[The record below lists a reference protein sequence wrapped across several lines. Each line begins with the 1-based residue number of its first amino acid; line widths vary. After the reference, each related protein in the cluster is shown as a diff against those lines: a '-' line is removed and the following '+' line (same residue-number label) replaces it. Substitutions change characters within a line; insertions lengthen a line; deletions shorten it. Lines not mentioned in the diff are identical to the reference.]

1 MGKPIDT
8 AVLHLAPLA
17 GRGRPSEARE
27 GEGTLRESEPCGEP
41 PHPDPL
47 PASRARGKIAPRH
60 MQSPGVWGAVA
71 FGLVFAA
78 ILTSAPPTHA
88 TETIIAGGVS
98 SGSTNLWP
106 IHIGI
111 RKGFFQAAD
120 IRIDLVFA
128 QSNASVIQQLAAN
141 SINVSVG
148 SGLVDPI
155 RAVEKGAPVALIR
168 IETQKPPYALLA
180 NPAIRT
186 MADLKGKIV
195 SVGGPKDITR
205 IFFERM
211 LAPSGVAPHDV
222 DLIFAGATSARM
234 AALQSGAADAA
245 LLTTPYNFHAE
256 AAGYRNL
263 GMTADMVAMPFS
275 GVSANRNWAGRNMKT
290 AQTYLAVY
298 SKAIRWLED
307 PANRREA
314 IDIMLAVSSLKP
326 EDVEKSYDFLHHGQ
340 FFETTGKISRARLG
354 KVLEALQELGD
365 IPRAMSV
372 DSLFMPGLTEV
383 SE

>member
-1 MGKPIDT
+1 MGPD
-8 AVLHLAPLA
+8 APA
-17 GRGRPSEARE
+17 AYRRRRDARSPS
-27 GEGTLRESEPCGEP
+27 L
-41 PHPDPL
+41 
-47 PASRARGKIAPRH
+47 IAI
-60 MQSPGVWGAVA
+60 AVA
-71 FGLVFAA
+71 ILLLFAPA
-78 ILTSAPPTHA
+78 AGA
-88 TETIIAGGVS
+88 TETVIAGGVS

-111 RKGFFQAAD
+111 RKGLFQAAG
-120 IRIDLVFA
+120 INVDLVFA

-180 NPAIRT
+180 KPAVKSI
-186 MADLKGKIV
+186 ADLRGKTV

-211 LAPSGVAPHDV
+211 LVLNAVPPADV

-263 GMTADMVAMPFS
+263 GVTAALVDMPFS
-275 GVSANRNWAGRNMKT
+275 GVSINRNWASRNMKT
-290 AQTYLAVY
+290 AQAYLAVY
-298 SKAIRWLED
+298 SKAILWLQD

-326 EDVEKSYDFLHHGQ
+326 EDVAKSYDFLLGGH
-340 FFETTGKISRARLG
+340 FFETTGTISRAKLA

-365 IPRAMSV
+365 IPPNMPV
-372 DSLFMPGLTEV
+372 ESLFMPGLTQI
-383 SE
+383 SD

>member
-1 MGKPIDT
+1 MGRS
-8 AVLHLAPLA
+8 A
-17 GRGRPSEARE
+17 GVTPVYRR
-27 GEGTLRESEPCGEP
+27 
-41 PHPDPL
+41 
-47 PASRARGKIAPRH
+47 SRWHTRTPNAIAF
-60 MQSPGVWGAVA
+60 AVA
-71 FGLVFAA
+71 TLLHFAA
-78 ILTSAPPTHA
+78 PAGA
-88 TETIIAGGVS
+88 AETVIAGGVS

-111 RKGFFQAAD
+111 RKGFFQAEG
-120 IRIDLVFA
+120 INVDLVFA

-155 RAVEKGAPVALIR
+155 RAVEKGAPVGLIR
-168 IETQKPPYALLA
+168 IETQRPPYALLA
-180 NPAIRT
+180 KPALKSI
-186 MADLKGKIV
+186 ADLKGKTV

-211 LAPSGVAPHDV
+211 LVPSGVQPRDV

-263 GMTADMVAMPFS
+263 GMTAEMVDMPFS
-275 GVSANRNWAGRNMKT
+275 GVSINRNWASRNMKT
-290 AQTYLAVY
+290 AQAYLAVY
-298 SKAIRWLED
+298 SKAILWLEN

-326 EDVEKSYDFLHHGQ
+326 EDVDRSYDFLRDGH
-340 FFETTGKISRARLG
+340 FFETTGMISRARLG

-365 IPRAMSV
+365 IPPTMPV
-372 DSLFMPGLTEV
+372 DSLFMPGLTQV
-383 SE
+383 SN

>member
-1 MGKPIDT
+1 MGRSAGARPEIPLLT
-8 AVLHLAPLA
+8 LHRK
-17 GRGRPSEARE
+17 RGRAGWARRD
-27 GEGTLRESEPCGEP
+27 TRSPNLM
-41 PHPDPL
+41 
-47 PASRARGKIAPRH
+47 AFAIAT
-60 MQSPGVWGAVA
+60 MLL
-71 FGLVFAA
+71 F
-78 ILTSAPPTHA
+78 APPVRA
-88 TETIIAGGVS
+88 AETVLAGGVS

-111 RKGFFQAAD
+111 RKGFFQAAG
-120 IRIDLVFA
+120 ISVDLVFA

-168 IETQKPPYALLA
+168 IETQRPPYALLA
-180 NPAIRT
+180 KPALKSI
-186 MADLKGKIV
+186 ADLKGKTV

-211 LAPSGVAPHDV
+211 LLPSGVAPRDV

-263 GMTADMVAMPFS
+263 GMTAEMVDMPFS
-275 GVSANRNWAGRNMKT
+275 GVSINRNWASRNMKT
-290 AQTYLAVY
+290 AQAYLAVY
-298 SKAIRWLED
+298 SKAILWLED

-326 EDVEKSYDFLHHGQ
+326 EDVEKSYDFLRNGH
-340 FFETTGKISRARLG
+340 FFETTGMISRARLG

-365 IPRAMSV
+365 IPPTMPV
-372 DSLFMPGLTEV
+372 DSLFMPGLTQV

>member
-1 MGKPIDT
+1 MDARIARLT
-8 AVLHLAPLA
+8 AF
-17 GRGRPSEARE
+17 
-27 GEGTLRESEPCGEP
+27 
-41 PHPDPL
+41 
-47 PASRARGKIAPRH
+47 
-60 MQSPGVWGAVA
+60 AVA
-71 FGLVFAA
+71 AVFLLARPAA
-78 ILTSAPPTHA
+78 AA
-88 TETIIAGGVS
+88 ETVIAGGVS

-106 IHIGI
+106 VHIGI
-111 RKGFFQAAD
+111 RKGFFGAAD
-120 IRIDLVFA
+120 IKIDLVFA

-155 RAVEKGAPVALIR
+155 RAVEKGAPVALVR

-180 NPAIRT
+180 RPAIKSI
-186 MADLKGKIV
+186 ADLKGKTV

-205 IFFERM
+205 IFLERM
-211 LAPSGVAPHDV
+211 LAPSGVAPFDV

-263 GMTADMVAMPFS
+263 GMTADMVDMPFS
-275 GVSANRNWAGRNMKT
+275 GVAINRNWAGRNMKT
-290 AQTYLAVY
+290 ARAYLAAY
-298 SKAIRWLED
+298 SKAILWLED

-326 EDVEKSYDFLHHGQ
+326 EDVERSYDFLNGGH
-340 FFETTGKISRARLG
+340 FFETTGMISRAKLG
-354 KVLEALQELGD
+354 KVLEALHELGD
-365 IPRAMSV
+365 VPRTMPV
-372 DSLFMPGLTEV
+372 DSLFMPGLTQA
-383 SE
+383 SD

>member
-1 MGKPIDT
+1 MACWSAGVPPAQAKSGRDARAPSAIAISI
-8 AVLHLAPLA
+8 AVVLL
-17 GRGRPSEARE
+17 
-27 GEGTLRESEPCGEP
+27 
-41 PHPDPL
+41 
-47 PASRARGKIAPRH
+47 
-60 MQSPGVWGAVA
+60 
-71 FGLVFAA
+71 
-78 ILTSAPPTHA
+78 SAPPAFA
-88 TETIIAGGVS
+88 TENIIAGGVS

-111 RKGFFQAAD
+111 RKGLFRAEG
-120 IRIDLVFA
+120 ITVDLVFA

-180 NPAIRT
+180 KPAIKS
-186 MADLKGKIV
+186 MADLKGRIV

-211 LAPSGVAPHDV
+211 LVPSGVAPRDV

-263 GMTADMVAMPFS
+263 GMTADMVDLPFS
-275 GVSANRNWAGRNMKT
+275 GVSANRNWASRNMKT
-290 AQTYLAVY
+290 AQSYLAVY
-298 SKAIRWLED
+298 SKAILWLED

-326 EDVEKSYDFLHHGQ
+326 TDVEKSYAFLHDGH
-340 FFETTGKISRARLG
+340 FFETSGKISRAKLG

-365 IPRAMSV
+365 IPPTMAV
-372 DSLFMPGLTEV
+372 DSLFMPGLTQV

>member
-1 MGKPIDT
+1 
-8 AVLHLAPLA
+8 LSLAITFLTHFVV
-17 GRGRPSEARE
+17 SSV
-27 GEGTLRESEPCGEP
+27 T
-41 PHPDPL
+41 
-47 PASRARGKIAPRH
+47 PAC
-60 MQSPGVWGAVA
+60 
-71 FGLVFAA
+71 AA
-78 ILTSAPPTHA
+78 
-88 TETIIAGGVS
+88 ETIVAGGVS

-111 RKGFFQAAD
+111 RKGLFQAAD
-120 IRIDLVFA
+120 IKIDLVFA

-180 NPAIRT
+180 QPAIKS
-186 MADLKGKIV
+186 MADLKGKTV

-211 LAPSGVAPHDV
+211 LGAGGVAPRDV

-263 GMTADMVAMPFS
+263 GMTAEMVDMPFS
-275 GVSANRNWAGRNMKT
+275 GVSVNRYWASRNMKP

-298 SKAIRWLED
+298 SKAILWLED

-326 EDVEKSYDFLHHGQ
+326 EDVEKSYDFLLGGG
-340 FFETTGKISRARLG
+340 FFETTGVISRARLG

-365 IPRAMSV
+365 IPRAMPV
-372 DSLFMPGLTEV
+372 DSLFMPGLTQV
-383 SE
+383 SD

>member
-1 MGKPIDT
+1 MARPGT
-8 AVLHLAPLA
+8 AGVPPAYPHPTLPR
-17 GRGRPSEARE
+17 GRGRVGWGR
-27 GEGTLRESEPCGEP
+27 R
-41 PHPDPL
+41 D
-47 PASRARGKIAPRH
+47 ARGARVIAF
-60 MQSPGVWGAVA
+60 SVA
-71 FGLVFAA
+71 ASL
-78 ILTSAPPTHA
+78 LLAPPVA
-88 TETIIAGGVS
+88 AAETIIAGGVS

-111 RKGFFQAAD
+111 RKGFFQAEGLV
-120 IRIDLVFA
+120 IDLVFA
-128 QSNASVIQQLAAN
+128 QSNASVIQQLAAD
-141 SINVSVG
+141 SVNVSVG

-155 RAVEKGAPVALIR
+155 RAVDKGAPVALIR
-168 IETQKPPYALLA
+168 IETQKPPYALIGK
-180 NPAIRT
+180 PAIKSV
-186 MADLKGKIV
+186 ADLRGKIV

-211 LAPSGVAPHDV
+211 LVPSGVAPRDV

-263 GMTADMVAMPFS
+263 GMTADTVDMPFS
-275 GVSANRNWAGRNMKT
+275 GVSVNRNWAGRNIKT

-298 SKAIRWLED
+298 SKAILWLED

-326 EDVEKSYDFLHHGQ
+326 EDVEKSYEFLHQGR
-340 FFETTGKISRARLG
+340 FFETTGKISRAKLG
-354 KVLEALQELGD
+354 KVLDVLKELGD
-365 IPRAMSV
+365 IPPAMRV
-372 DSLFMPGLTEV
+372 DSLFMPGLTQV
-383 SE
+383 SD

>member
-1 MGKPIDT
+1 MAWRVFRSSPS
-8 AVLHLAPLA
+8 PLVGE
-17 GRGRPSEARE
+17 GRGGGSGGDGSAV
-27 GEGTLRESEPCGEP
+27 P
-41 PHPDPL
+41 PLPTPTPDP
-47 PASRARGKIAPRH
+47 
-60 MQSPGVWGAVA
+60 SPQGG
-71 FGLVFAA
+71 GEEH
-78 ILTSAPPTHA
+78 SAPPWENRTLVRLA
-88 TETIIAGGVS
+88 AVLALSLAAALLCAPAARAETIIAGGVS

-111 RKGFFQAAD
+111 RKGFFQAEGLA
-120 IRIDLVFA
+120 IDLVFA
-128 QSNASVIQQLAAN
+128 QSNASVIQQLAAD

-180 NPAIRT
+180 KLAVKS
-186 MADLKGKIV
+186 MADLRGKIV

-211 LAPSGVAPHDV
+211 LVPSGVAPRDV

-263 GMTADMVAMPFS
+263 GMTADTVDMPFS
-275 GVSANRNWAGRNMKT
+275 GVSVNRNWAGRNMKT

-298 SKAIRWLED
+298 SKAILWLED

-314 IDIMLAVSSLKP
+314 IDIMLAVSSLKL
-326 EDVEKSYDFLHHGQ
+326 EDVEKSYEFLRGGH
-340 FFETTGKISRARLG
+340 FFETTGTISRAKLG
-354 KVLEALQELGD
+354 KVLDALKELGD
-365 IPRAMSV
+365 VPPAMRV
-372 DSLFMPGLTEV
+372 DSLFMPGLTQV
-383 SE
+383 SD

>member
-1 MGKPIDT
+1 M
-8 AVLHLAPLA
+8 
-17 GRGRPSEARE
+17 ARRFFS
-27 GEGTLRESEPCGEP
+27 LPPCGGGSGWGVVP
-41 PHPDPL
+41 CGTKL
-47 PASRARGKIAPRH
+47 PYLPTPTPNPSPQGGGEQLVAPSRNRPRFRIGATIALLIASA
-60 MQSPGVWGAVA
+60 
-71 FGLVFAA
+71 L
-78 ILTSAPPTHA
+78 LCAPPVSA
-88 TETIIAGGVS
+88 AETVIAGGVS

-106 IHIGI
+106 VHIGI

-120 IRIDLVFA
+120 IKVDLVFA

-155 RAVEKGAPVALIR
+155 RAVEKGAPIALIR

-180 NPAIRT
+180 KPSINSIAN
-186 MADLKGKIV
+186 LKGKTV

-211 LAPSGVAPHDV
+211 LAPSGVAARDV

-234 AALQSGAADAA
+234 AALESGAADAA

-256 AAGYRNL
+256 TAGYRNL
-263 GMTADMVAMPFS
+263 GMTAETVDMPFS
-275 GVSANRNWAGRNMKT
+275 GVSINRNWAVRNMKT
-290 AQTYLAVY
+290 AQAYLAVY
-298 SKAIRWLED
+298 SKAILWLED

-314 IDIMLAVSSLKP
+314 IDIMLGVSSLKA
-326 EDVEKSYDFLHHGQ
+326 EDVEKSYDLLHNGH
-340 FFETTGKISRARLG
+340 FFETTGAISRTRLG

-365 IPRAMSV
+365 VPRTMPV
-372 DSLFMPGLTEV
+372 DSLFMPGLTQV
-383 SE
+383 SD

>member
-1 MGKPIDT
+1 VIAI
-8 AVLHLAPLA
+8 AVTTLLLFVPPA
-17 GRGRPSEARE
+17 G
-27 GEGTLRESEPCGEP
+27 
-41 PHPDPL
+41 
-47 PASRARGKIAPRH
+47 
-60 MQSPGVWGAVA
+60 
-71 FGLVFAA
+71 
-78 ILTSAPPTHA
+78 A
-88 TETIIAGGVS
+88 TETVIAGGVS

-111 RKGFFQAAD
+111 RKGLFQAAG
-120 IRIDLVFA
+120 INVDLVFA

-180 NPAIRT
+180 KPALKSI
-186 MADLKGKIV
+186 ADLRGKTV

-211 LAPSGVAPHDV
+211 LVLSAIPPGDV

-263 GMTADMVAMPFS
+263 GVTAEMVDMPFS
-275 GVSANRNWAGRNMKT
+275 GVSINRNWASRNMKT
-290 AQTYLAVY
+290 AQAYLEVY
-298 SKAIRWLED
+298 SKAILWLD
-307 PANRREA
+307 NPANRREA

-326 EDVEKSYDFLHHGQ
+326 EDVEKSYDFLLAGH
-340 FFETTGKISRARLG
+340 FFETTGMISRAQLG
-354 KVLEALQELGD
+354 KVLEALQQLGD
-365 IPRAMSV
+365 IPPNMPV
-372 DSLFMPGLTEV
+372 DSLFMPGLTQV
-383 SE
+383 SD

>member
-1 MGKPIDT
+1 MVYPGI
-8 AVLHLAPLA
+8 A
-17 GRGRPSEARE
+17 GI
-27 GEGTLRESEPCGEP
+27 
-41 PHPDPL
+41 L
-47 PASRARGKIAPRH
+47 PARQESGRDANGP
-60 MQSPGVWGAVA
+60 SVVA
-71 FGLVFAA
+71 FVAVIASLLFASPIYA
-78 ILTSAPPTHA
+78 A
-88 TETIIAGGVS
+88 ETVIAGGVS

-111 RKGFFQAAD
+111 RKGFFQAVG
-120 IRIDLVFA
+120 INVDLVFA

-155 RAVEKGAPVALIR
+155 RAVEKGAPVVLVR

-180 NPAIRT
+180 KPAIKS
-186 MADLKGKIV
+186 MADLKGKTV

-211 LAPSGVAPHDV
+211 LASSGVAPSDV

-263 GMTADMVAMPFS
+263 GMTADTVDMPFS
-275 GVSANRNWAGRNMKT
+275 GVSTNRNWAARNMKT
-290 AQTYLAVY
+290 AQAYLAVY
-298 SKAIRWLED
+298 SKAILWLED

-314 IDIMLAVSSLKP
+314 IDIMLAVSSLAP
-326 EDVEKSYDFLHHGQ
+326 TDVEKSYDFLQHGH
-340 FFETTGKISRARLG
+340 FFETTGLISRAKLG

-365 IPRAMSV
+365 IPRAMPIE
-372 DSLFMPGLTEV
+372 SLFMPGLTQL
-383 SE
+383 SD

>member
-1 MGKPIDT
+1 MGGPRLIAFLIAT
-8 AVLHLAPLA
+8 ALLCTPAA
-17 GRGRPSEARE
+17 GA
-27 GEGTLRESEPCGEP
+27 
-41 PHPDPL
+41 
-47 PASRARGKIAPRH
+47 
-60 MQSPGVWGAVA
+60 
-71 FGLVFAA
+71 
-78 ILTSAPPTHA
+78 
-88 TETIIAGGVS
+88 ETIIAGGVS

-120 IRIDLVFA
+120 IRVDLVFA

-155 RAVEKGAPVALIR
+155 RAVDKGAPVALIR

-180 NPAIRT
+180 RPAIRSI
-186 MADLKGKIV
+186 ADLKGKIV

-256 AAGYRNL
+256 ATGYRNL
-263 GMTADMVAMPFS
+263 GMTADMVDMPFS
-275 GVSANRNWAGRNMKT
+275 GVSANRNWASRNMKT

-298 SKAIRWLED
+298 SKAILWLED

>member
-1 MGKPIDT
+1 MNLPGT
-8 AVLHLAPLA
+8 AGVPPAQAKSGRDARAPSA
-17 GRGRPSEARE
+17 
-27 GEGTLRESEPCGEP
+27 
-41 PHPDPL
+41 
-47 PASRARGKIAPRH
+47 IAI
-60 MQSPGVWGAVA
+60 SLAVA
-71 FGLVFAA
+71 LF
-78 ILTSAPPTHA
+78 SAPPA
-88 TETIIAGGVS
+88 FAAETIIAGGVS
-98 SGSTNLWP
+98 SGSANLWP

-111 RKGFFQAAD
+111 RKGFFRAEG
-120 IRIDLVFA
+120 IIVDLVFA

-180 NPAIRT
+180 KPAIKS
-186 MADLKGKIV
+186 MADLKGRIV

-211 LAPSGVAPHDV
+211 LVPSGVAPRDV

-263 GMTADMVAMPFS
+263 GMTADMVDLPFS
-275 GVSANRNWAGRNMKT
+275 GVSANRNWASRNMKT
-290 AQTYLAVY
+290 AQAYLAVY
-298 SKAIRWLED
+298 SKAILWLED

-314 IDIMLAVSSLKP
+314 IDIMLAVSSLTP
-326 EDVEKSYDFLHHGQ
+326 EDVAKSYAFLHDGH
-340 FFETTGKISRARLG
+340 FFETTGKISRAKLG

-365 IPRAMSV
+365 IPPTMAV
-372 DSLFMPGLTEV
+372 DSLFMPGLTQV